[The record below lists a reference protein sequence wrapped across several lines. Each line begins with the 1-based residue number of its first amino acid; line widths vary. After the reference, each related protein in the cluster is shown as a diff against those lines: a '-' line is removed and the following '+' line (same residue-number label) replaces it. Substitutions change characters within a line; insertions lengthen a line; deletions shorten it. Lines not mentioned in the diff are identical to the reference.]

1 VSDLA
6 SVVLAGVP
14 ILVAVALAAVEVVT
28 RPDFGPLRRV
38 LWLVALVALPVVGVA
53 VYAVVRPLRG
63 SVATVEDADGPPD
76 AERLVV
82 AAERR
87 QRGEIDD
94 VEFRA
99 EAAEFRP

>member
-1 VSDLA
+1 VSDAAVL
-6 SVVLAGVP
+6 VLAGLP
-14 ILVAVALAAVEVVT
+14 ILVAIVLAAVEVVT
-28 RPDFGPLRRV
+28 RPDLGTLGRIV
-38 LWLVALVALPVVGVA
+38 WLVALVAVPVIGVA
-53 VYAVVRPLRG
+53 VYSVARPLRQ
-63 SVATVEDADGPPD
+63 STSTVSDHDGPPD

-99 EAAEFRP
+99 EVAEIRP